1 MFMESKICH
10 DYDKHIYF
18 QFCNQIQ
25 SKEYGNNMSLYKEG
39 IVLVHFK
46 CKADD
51 ISDHLRNESIINHN
65 FYYFMPENSYQDGMT
80 TAAHM
85 KMSIKEI
92 CDKHLLI
99 PRSINI

>member
-51 ISDHLRNESIINHN
+51 ISDHLRN
-65 FYYFMPENSYQDGMT
+65 
-80 TAAHM
+80 
-85 KMSIKEI
+85 
-92 CDKHLLI
+92 
-99 PRSINI
+99 